1 MRVVFA
7 GTPQFAVPTL
17 NGLMNA
23 GIEIGAVYTQPDRPS
38 GRGRR
43 LMASPIK
50 RIAEEHSIPVVQP
63 VSLRE
68 ETAIEVLK
76 AFAPEVLVVVAYGLI
91 LPGQILDIPRLGC
104 VNVHAS
110 LLPRWRG
117 AAPIPR
123 AIEAGDS
130 VSGITIMKMDSG
142 LDTGPII
149 AKREVPIDNEDNS
162 ATLQEKLAQV
172 GAELLLETLPAY
184 VSGAAN
190 TVEQDDRHATY
201 ANKLSK
207 AEARIDWQRPAF
219 AIRNQIRAFN
229 PWPIA
234 FTFHRGERIRIL
246 RAQIADEAK
255 NKLAAGSICNIARG
269 GIDVACGDGILS
281 LTELQR
287 EGGKPLLAGDFLNGY
302 PLGRGEYFR

>member
-17 NGLMNA
+17 KGLIDA
-23 GIEIGAVYTQPDRPS
+23 GIDISAVYTQPDRPA
-38 GRGRR
+38 GRGRQ
-43 LMASPIK
+43 LLASPVK
-50 RIAEEHSIPVVQP
+50 RVAEDHSIPVIQP

-68 ETAIEVLK
+68 ETASKVLQS
-76 AFAPEVLVVVAYGLI
+76 FAPEVVVVAAYGLI
-91 LPGQILDIPRLGC
+91 LPNHILDIPPFGC

-130 VSGITIMKMDSG
+130 ISGITIMKMDSG

-149 AKREVPIDNEDNS
+149 AKREIPIDDEDNS
-162 ATLQEKLAQV
+162 ATLHDKLAQV
-172 GAELLLETLPAY
+172 GAELLVETLPVY
-184 VSGAAN
+184 LSGRTKAQQ
-190 TVEQDDRHATY
+190 QDERNATY

-207 AEARIDWQRPAF
+207 AEARINWQRSAF
-219 AIRNQIRAFN
+219 DIRNQVRAFN

-246 RAQIADEAK
+246 RAQIANEVGDKPAP
-255 NKLAAGSICNIARG
+255 GSICNVAKG
-269 GIDVACGDGILS
+269 GIDVACGDGLLS
-281 LTELQR
+281 LKELQR
-287 EGGKPLLAGDFLNGY
+287 EGGKPLLAGDFINGY
-302 PLGRGEYFR
+302 PVKKGEHFQ

>member
-17 NGLMNA
+17 NGLINA
-23 GIEIGAVYTQPDRPS
+23 GIEIVAVYTQPDRPA

-50 RIAEEHSIPVVQP
+50 HIAEVQSIPVVQP
-63 VSLRE
+63 ASLRE
-68 ETAIEVLK
+68 ETANKIL
-76 AFAPEVLVVVAYGLI
+76 ASFAPEVLVVVAYGLI
-91 LPGQILDIPRLGC
+91 LPSHILDTPRFGC

-149 AKREVPIDNEDNS
+149 AKREVPIDDEDNS
-162 ATLQEKLAQV
+162 ATLHDKLAQV
-172 GAELLLETLPAY
+172 GAELLVETLPAY
-184 VSGAAN
+184 VSG
-190 TVEQDDRHATY
+190 TVKVVEQDDRDATY

-207 AEARIDWQRPAF
+207 AEARIDWQRPASD
-219 AIRNQIRAFN
+219 IRNQVRAFN

-234 FTFHRGERIRIL
+234 LTFHRGERIRIL
-246 RAQIADEAK
+246 RAQIADEVN
-255 NKLAAGSICNIARG
+255 NKLTAGSICNVAKE

-281 LTELQR
+281 LKELQR
-287 EGGKPLLAGDFLNGY
+287 QGGKPLLAGDFINGY
-302 PLGRGEYFR
+302 PLEKGEHFQ

>member
-17 NGLMNA
+17 NALINA
-23 GIEIGAVYTQPDRPS
+23 GIEIGAVYTQPDRPA

-50 RIAEEHSIPVVQP
+50 NIAEDHSIPVVQP
-63 VSLRE
+63 ASLRE
-68 ETAIEVLK
+68 K
-76 AFAPEVLVVVAYGLI
+76 AAGKLLESFAPEVLVVVAYGLI
-91 LPGQILDIPRLGC
+91 LPSHILDIPRLGC

-130 VSGITIMKMDSG
+130 VSGITIMKMDIG

-149 AKREVPIDNEDNS
+149 AKREVPIGDEDNS
-162 ATLQEKLAQV
+162 ATLHDKLAQV

-184 VSGAAN
+184 VSGAAK

-207 AEARIDWQRPAF
+207 AEARIDWQRSAF
-219 AIRNQIRAFN
+219 EIRNQIRAFN

-234 FTFHRGERIRIL
+234 FTFHTGERIRIL
-246 RAQIADEAK
+246 RAQIADKVK
-255 NKLAAGSICNIARG
+255 NGLAAGSICNVAKEG
-269 GIDVACGDGILS
+269 VDVACGDGILS
-281 LTELQR
+281 LEELQR
-287 EGGKPLLAGDFLNGY
+287 EGGKPLLAGDFINGY
-302 PLGRGEYFR
+302 PLEKGEHFQ